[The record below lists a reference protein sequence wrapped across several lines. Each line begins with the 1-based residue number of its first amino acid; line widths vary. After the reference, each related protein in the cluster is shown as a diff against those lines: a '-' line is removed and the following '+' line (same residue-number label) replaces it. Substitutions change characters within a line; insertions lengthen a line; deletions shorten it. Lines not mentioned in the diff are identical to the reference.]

1 MTGNA
6 IAGLIRE
13 YLPNAPD
20 LGLFVAPDIP
30 DGKLRA
36 AIGDY
41 APEVASGDVLA
52 LYDATRLGS
61 AKDGALF
68 LGDRFVFQNND
79 LQTPRAIRYED
90 VVGVRAKRQLL
101 GGKRVELEVNRG
113 RATITETIDF
123 SAQAGAAEFVERFL
137 REAML
142 QSASGTAP
150 EAGVPDV
157 ASGATDRGA
166 VRAAL
171 DRLVADGLLA
181 EADRQRMLASL
192 D

>member
-1 MTGNA
+1 MA
-6 IAGLIRE
+6 AADIPGLLRE

-30 DGKLRA
+30 GTKLRA

-41 APEVASGDVLA
+41 APEVASGEVLA

-68 LGDRFVFQNND
+68 LTDRFVFQNND
-79 LQTPRAIRYED
+79 LQTPRAVRYED
-90 VVGVRAKRQLL
+90 IVGVRTKRQLL

-113 RATITETIDF
+113 RATITETLDF

-137 REAML
+137 RETML
-142 QSASGTAP
+142 RGGSSSPAASGGT
-150 EAGVPDV
+150 
-157 ASGATDRGA
+157 TDRDA
-166 VRAAL
+166 VAATL
-171 DRLVADGLLA
+171 ETLVRQGLLTA
-181 EADRQRMLASL
+181 GDRQRMLDSL
-192 D
+192 G